1 MPNRASSRPAADDPL
16 WYKDAIIYEVYV
28 RSFRDSNGD
37 GTGDFRGLIEKLDY
51 IQELGVTALWVLPFY
66 PSPLRDGGYDIADY
80 RGVKPEYGSLRDV
93 RQFIEEAH
101 RRGIRVIFELVANH
115 TSDQHPWFQR
125 ARRAK
130 PGSVWRDFYVW
141 SDTPDKYRGARII
154 FKDFETSNWTWD
166 PVAHAYYWHRFY
178 SHQPDLNYD
187 NPRVQQEMIKI
198 VDYWLDL
205 GVDGLRLDAV
215 PYLFEREGTNC
226 ENVPET
232 HQFLKRLRR
241 HVDEK
246 YGNRMLLAEANQW
259 PEDAV
264 AYFGEGDECHM
275 AFHFPLMPR
284 LFMAIHQE
292 DRFPITDILE
302 RTPPIPENAQWCVFL
317 RNHDELT
324 LEMLTD
330 EERDYMYRVYA
341 EDPQM
346 RINLGIRRRL
356 APLMRN
362 NRRRIELMN
371 ALLFSIIGAPV
382 IYYGDEIG
390 MGDNIYLGDR
400 DGVRTPMQWSSD
412 RNAGFSDGNE
422 QRLFLPVI
430 VDPEYHYQA
439 VNVAVQQKN
448 PQSLLNWMKQL
459 IALRKQSQAFSRG
472 SLEILQP
479 TNHRVLAFLRRWEGE
494 TVLVVANLS
503 RFVQSV
509 NLDLGAFRGCEPIEM
524 FGGSALPPIGSDP
537 YFITLGPHG
546 FYWFQLAPR
555 RPAVVAPGRGESVP
569 VLSVRSRM
577 SELLERSSPQ
587 VGAAEAILPYLLT
600 HHWFGRRPLVLQSVQ
615 FQDAIRLPKNH
626 GNDAYLAI
634 ARLNPREG
642 DAETCLV
649 PVGIARGPAARE
661 WLEQRPTAVIARVVG
676 SETGDRGLL
685 YDGLADP
692 TIRQSLL
699 ETVLRERRL
708 RGSFGELDGSLT
720 RLGRR
725 LVGRTLVEES
735 RLAFVDA
742 RHRELI
748 YDERLALKL
757 VGRPDVGLHPEVE
770 IAPRLQDSGFRRLV
784 PVLGW
789 IDYRQPEGEPMTVA
803 VLRQHLPD
811 AVGLWDEL
819 RRAVA
824 TLYRTSA
831 ASALAALGQST
842 PARLHLDDLETA
854 SPPETPAEFAAL
866 VDLVRRAGRCAV
878 ELHLAL
884 ARLGDDP
891 AVAPEPFTEHY
902 QEALY
907 YGMLSAAERTF
918 WRIRQLVNETGVAAS
933 PILLDLL
940 AHHREVHRFFRPIK
954 DHRIEAMRIR
964 CHGNLRL
971 GAFLKVGEELL
982 IGDFE
987 GEFQRPLSERRIK
1000 RSPVRDIASMLASLH
1015 NLAYAALRERND
1027 QTGFDEAATSAREP
1041 LARVTQYWL
1050 QVAFLREYLPLAI
1063 RHGLVPPERTSLQV
1077 LIDTFLLE
1085 RAMTDLRN
1093 TLRNR
1098 PDRVSVP
1105 ARAIL
1110 DALTGS

>member
-1 MPNRASSRPAADDPL
+1 MPKRVFAQNIAEDPL
-16 WYKDAIIYEVYV
+16 WYKDAVIYEVYV

-51 IQELGVTALWVLPFY
+51 IQDLGVTALWVLPFY

-80 RGVKPEYGSLRDV
+80 RGVKPEYGTLRDV
-93 RQFIEEAH
+93 KQFIDEAH

-141 SDTPDKYRGARII
+141 SDTPDKYREARII
-154 FKDFETSNWTWD
+154 FKDFETSNWAWD
-166 PVAHAYYWHRFY
+166 PVARAYYWHRFY

-187 NPRVQQEMIKI
+187 NPRVQQEMIKV
-198 VDYWLDL
+198 VDYWLDM

-215 PYLFEREGTNC
+215 PYLYEREGTNC

-232 HQFLKRLRR
+232 HEFLKKLRR
-241 HVDEK
+241 HIDEK

-302 RTPPIPENAQWCVFL
+302 RTPSIPDNAQWCVFL

-412 RNAGFSDGNE
+412 RNAGFSEGNE

-459 IALRKQSQAFSRG
+459 IALRKQSKAFSRG
-472 SLEILQP
+472 SLEVLQP
-479 TNHRVLAFLRRWEGE
+479 NNHRVLAFLRRWQDE
-494 TVLVVANLS
+494 TILVVANLS

-509 NLDLGAFRGCEPIEM
+509 KLDLASFRGCELVEM
-524 FGGSALPPIGSDP
+524 FGGSTLPPIGEEP

-546 FYWFQLAPR
+546 FYWFQVAAPR
-555 RPAVVAPGRGESVP
+555 P
-569 VLSVRSRM
+569 VTLVERSRRDRIPTLQVRSRM
-577 SELLERSSPQ
+577 AELLERSSPQ
-587 VGAAEAILPYLLT
+587 VGAADAIMPYLLT
-600 HHWFGRRPLVLQSVQ
+600 HHWFGRRPLALQSVQ
-615 FQDAIRLPKNH
+615 FQDAVRLPKEQ

-642 DAETCLV
+642 DAETCAV
-649 PVGIARGPAARE
+649 PLGIAQGEAAADWQERQPAAE
-661 WLEQRPTAVIARVVG
+661 IARVVAN
-676 SETGDRGLL
+676 ETGDRGLI

-692 TIRQSLL
+692 AIRKALL

-708 RGSFGELDGSLT
+708 RGMHGELDGTLT

-725 LVGRTLVEES
+725 RVSRTAVEES
-735 RLAFVDA
+735 RLVFVDA
-742 RHRELI
+742 RHREVI
-748 YDERLALKL
+748 YDDRLALKL
-757 VGRPDVGLHPEVE
+757 IGRPDVGLHPEVE
-770 IAPRLQDSGFRRLV
+770 IAPRLQESGFRGLV

-789 IDYRQPEGEPMTVA
+789 IDYCQSDSEPMTIA
-803 VLRQHLPD
+803 VLRDYLPGASDLWEILRRQVAALYRSPD
-811 AVGLWDEL
+811 AAAIE
-819 RRAVA
+819 
-824 TLYRTSA
+824 TLGRT
-831 ASALAALGQST
+831 T
-842 PARLHLDDLETA
+842 PARLRLDDLGRSLPPSVPTA
-854 SPPETPAEFAAL
+854 FAPI
-866 VDLVRRAGRCAV
+866 VELVRLAGRRTV
-878 ELHLAL
+878 ELHVAL

-902 QEALY
+902 QEALF

-918 WRIRQLVNETGVAAS
+918 WRIRQLVAEAGSATSAA
-933 PILLDLL
+933 LLDLL
-940 AHHREVHRFFRPIK
+940 AHHRELHRFFRPIK
-954 DHRIEAMRIR
+954 DHRIDALRIR
-964 CHGNLRL
+964 CHGDLRL
-971 GAFLKVGEELL
+971 GSFLKVGDDLVL
-982 IGDFE
+982 GDFE

-1000 RSPVRDIASMLASLH
+1000 RSPIRDVASMLASLH
-1015 NLAYAALRERND
+1015 NLSYAALADPEAD
-1027 QTGFDEAATSAREP
+1027 EPFGEAAALREP
-1041 LARVTQYWL
+1041 LARFTHHWL
-1050 QVAFLREYLPLAI
+1050 QLAFLQEYVPTAT
-1063 RHGLVPPERTSLQV
+1063 RHGLVPSDPTRLQI

-1085 RAMTDLRN
+1085 RSMTDLRN
-1093 TLRNR
+1093 TLRNH

-1105 ARAIL
+1105 ARSIL
-1110 DALTGS
+1110 DVLTG

>member
-1 MPNRASSRPAADDPL
+1 MPNRTASRSPSDDLL
-16 WYKDAIIYEVYV
+16 WYKDAVIYEVYV

-51 IQELGVTALWVLPFY
+51 IQDLGVTAIWVLPFY

-80 RGVKPEYGSLRDV
+80 LGIKPEYGTLRDV
-93 RQFIEEAH
+93 KQFIDEAH

-130 PGSVWRDFYVW
+130 PGSVWRNYYVW

-166 PVAHAYYWHRFY
+166 PVAQAYYWHRFY

-187 NPRVQQEMIKI
+187 NPRVQQEMIKV
-198 VDYWLDL
+198 VDFWLDM

-215 PYLFEREGTNC
+215 PYLYEREGTNC

-232 HQFLKRLRR
+232 HAFLRKLRR

-371 ALLFSIIGAPV
+371 ALLFSIMGAPV

-448 PQSLLNWMKQL
+448 PQSLLNWMKQI
-459 IALRKQSQAFSRG
+459 IALRKRSKAFSRG

-479 TNHRVLAFLRRWEGE
+479 SNHRVLAFIRRWEDE
-494 TVLVVANLS
+494 TILVVANLS

-509 NLDLGAFRGCEPIEM
+509 KLDLSAFRGCEPVEM
-524 FGGSALPPIGSDP
+524 FGGSPFPPVGEEP

-546 FYWFQLAPR
+546 FYWFHLAASRPSLPVDLGR
-555 RPAVVAPGRGESVP
+555 RDGVP
-569 VLSVRSRM
+569 TLQVRSRM
-577 SELLERSSPQ
+577 AELLEQSSPQ
-587 VGAAEAILPYLLT
+587 IDAAEAITPYLLQ

-615 FQDAIRLPKNH
+615 FQDAIRLPTEPSNE
-626 GNDAYLAI
+626 AYVAI

-642 DAETCLV
+642 DPETSLI
-649 PVGIARGPAARE
+649 PVGIARGEAAGERLERE
-661 WLEQRPTAVIARVVG
+661 PETAIARVVG

-692 TIRQSLL
+692 AVRRALL
-699 ETVLRERRL
+699 ETVVRERRL
-708 RGSFGELDGSLT
+708 RGMCGELAGTLS
-720 RLGRR
+720 RVGRR
-725 LVGRTLVEES
+725 LVSRASIEES
-735 RLAFVDA
+735 RLVFVDA
-742 RHRELI
+742 SHRELI
-748 YDERLALKL
+748 YDNRLALKL

-770 IAPRLQDSGFRRLV
+770 IAVRLQENGYRGLI

-789 IDYRQPEGEPMTVA
+789 IDYRQLDGEPMTIA
-803 VLRQHLPD
+803 VLRSYLPE
-811 AVGLWDEL
+811 AVNLWDDL
-819 RRAVA
+819 RRQLRE
-824 TLYRTSA
+824 LYRSA
-831 ASALAALGQST
+831 EAATAKTLGQTT
-842 PARLHLDDLETA
+842 PARLHIGDLNA
-854 SPPETPAEFAAL
+854 APPPGTPIAFAPL
-866 VDLVRRAGRCAV
+866 VDLVRLAGRRTV
-878 ELHLAL
+878 ELHVAL

-891 AVAPEPFTEHY
+891 AVAPERFTEHY
-902 QEALY
+902 QEALF

-918 WRIRQLVNETGVAAS
+918 WRIRQLVDDVGSSAPPALFD
-933 PILLDLL
+933 IL
-940 AHHREVHRFFRPIK
+940 AHHRELQRFFRPIK
-954 DHRIEAMRIR
+954 DHRIEALRIR
-964 CHGNLRL
+964 IHGNLRL
-971 GAFLKVGEELL
+971 GTFLKTGEDLVL
-982 IGDFE
+982 GDFE

-1000 RSPVRDIASMLASLH
+1000 RSPLRDVASVLTSLH
-1015 NLAYAALRERND
+1015 NLSYAALIEADDDKSLGER
-1027 QTGFDEAATSAREP
+1027 AAILEP
-1041 LARVTQYWL
+1041 LARFTHHWL
-1050 QVAFLREYLPLAI
+1050 QLAFLQEYLPAAVQ
-1063 RHGLVPPERTSLQV
+1063 HGLVPSEPTSLQI
-1077 LIDTFLLE
+1077 LLDTFLLE

-1093 TLRNR
+1093 TLRNH
-1098 PDRVSVP
+1098 PDRVTVP
-1105 ARAIL
+1105 ARGIL
-1110 DALTGS
+1110 DLLGE